1 MMTPARLRASVRP
14 TSLAG
19 KLSFFISSVV
29 VSVVVA
35 GLILFCALAYRIQ
48 IKERRDN
55 LQAITATVAKL
66 IARPVSLGDYALVEV
81 YLSDKDMPAFIRA
94 LSVLSPDGALLAG
107 HDRTH
112 GRAAAGELTET
123 VTVPIAG
130 AGSTEGGGPSLRV
143 TASFHDIRA
152 EAVAM
157 AGTALG
163 IGFLLVF
170 GIMIVSRLSLR
181 WALGPLKA
189 AVDMGSSTSELD
201 VAVAARAPDEI
212 KPLLLR
218 LSDLYRESSKLEAA
232 GRVGALASQVA
243 HDIRSPLAALD
254 VATRDVSQLP
264 EGSRVLMMGAIDRIR
279 DIANNLLDESRAGLG
294 GRADAE
300 DSPRT
305 AEEPSACLLASLVGP
320 IISEKRLSFRDH
332 DAVIIE
338 AALGAP
344 SYGLFAKVQPGG
356 FKRVLSNLIN
366 NSVEALEPSGGLVSV
381 SLSAEADEIS
391 VKVSDNGK
399 GIPPHLLAKLG
410 QRGETHGK
418 KGGFGLGLHHAMAS
432 VESWGGRLDL
442 RSGVGRGTTVA
453 IILPKAP
460 PPGWFVPELAI
471 SPGHTV
477 VILDDEE
484 SIHALWRERL
494 GPLGSAGQLR
504 QIHLSTAAALRE
516 WVREDPE
523 PAGQALYLLDYE
535 LAGQR
540 TDGLSLA
547 AELGIGGRSILVTAR
562 SEDPAILE
570 KCRTL
575 GVRVIP
581 KALAGFVPVA
591 VHGRPSTK
599 PDGWDAVLIDDDPLV
614 RRTWEIAARRAG
626 KRLKVYGQARNF
638 LADEGF
644 IARSIPVY
652 IDARLGDGESG
663 ERESLRIRA
672 LGFSEVYLATGE
684 EPAGLSGLTHLSGV
698 VGKEP
703 PWD

>member
-1 MMTPARLRASVRP
+1 MTPARLRAAVRP

-19 KLSFFISSVV
+19 KLGIFISTLV

-81 YLSDKDMPAFIRA
+81 YLSDKDMPPFIRA
-94 LSVLSPDGALLAG
+94 LSVLSPDGEMLAG
-107 HDRTH
+107 HDRAP
-112 GRAAAGELTET
+112 GRAVAGELTGT
-123 VTVPIAG
+123 VTVPIAA
-130 AGSTEGGGPSLRV
+130 AGSIEGGAPSLSV
-143 TASFHDIRA
+143 TASFQDIRA

-163 IGFLLVF
+163 IGILLVL
-170 GIMIVSRLSLR
+170 GIMVVSRLSLR

-189 AVDMGSSTSELD
+189 AVDMGSSTTELD
-201 VAVAARAPDEI
+201 VALSAEAPDEI
-212 KPLLLR
+212 KPLLIR
-218 LSDLYRESSKLEAA
+218 LSDLYREASRLEAA
-232 GRVGALASQVA
+232 GKVGALASQVA

-264 EGSRVLMMGAIDRIR
+264 EGSRALIMGAIDRIR
-279 DIANNLLDESRAGLG
+279 DIANNLLDESRAGLL
-294 GRADAE
+294 GRAAG

-305 AEEPSACLLASLVGP
+305 AEAPSACQLASLVGP

-332 DAVIIE
+332 AGVTIE
-338 AALGAP
+338 ASLGAP
-344 SYGLFAKVQPGG
+344 SYGLFATVQPGG

-366 NSVEALEPSGGLVSV
+366 NAVEALEPSGGLVSV
-381 SLSAEADEIS
+381 SLSAEADAVSI
-391 VKVSDNGK
+391 KVSDNGK
-399 GIPPHLLAKLG
+399 GIPPQLLAKLG

-432 VESWGGRLDL
+432 VESWGGRLEL
-442 RSGVGRGTTVA
+442 RSEVGRGTTVA
-453 IILPKAP
+453 IVLPKAP
-460 PPGWFVPELAI
+460 PPGWFVPELAL
-471 SPGHTV
+471 SPGRTV
-477 VILDDEE
+477 VILDDEDG
-484 SIHALWRERL
+484 IHALWRERL
-494 GPLGSAGQLR
+494 GPPGSAGQLR
-504 QIHLSTAAALRE
+504 QVHLSTAAALRE
-516 WVREDPE
+516 WVRENPE
-523 PAGQALYLLDYE
+523 PSSRALYLLDYE

-547 AELGIGGRSILVTAR
+547 AELGIAGRAILVTAR
-562 SEDPAILE
+562 SEDPAIMAG
-570 KCRTL
+570 CRTL
-575 GVRVIP
+575 GVRLIP

-591 VHGRPSTK
+591 VHGRPSTE

-626 KRLKVYGQARNF
+626 KKLKVYGRARGF
-638 LADEGF
+638 FADEGL

-663 ERESLRIRA
+663 ERESLRIRE

-684 EPAGLSGLTHLSGV
+684 EPARLSGLTHLSGI
-698 VGKEP
+698 VGKTP